1 MGGGGGTLFSLSYVS
16 QATQRDPAALRVEA
30 ALIAAASAAL
40 NAAAGVTGALAVG
53 DGWFAQVIEGPRLAV
68 LDTFDRIL
76 RDRRHTEIRLLAF
89 HPIAQRRFAAWSMGF
104 AGELAPGLL
113 QGAAVEHARQE
124 GGGASDIV
132 QRGQAIILALAAR
145 VGPA

>member
-16 QATQRDPAALRVEA
+16 QATQRDPATLRVEA

-40 NAAAGVTGALAVG
+40 NAEAGVT
-53 DGWFAQVIEGPRLAV
+53 EGPRLAV

-104 AGELAPGLL
+104 SGELAPGLL